1 MEHDAAGSLA
11 QPLHFIQDFS
21 LPHRRPASNMGVESL
36 CESCRQHELCLPASV
51 VESGCLPHG
60 NVLIG
65 RRRLRKGQDLFRQGD
80 RFDYVYA
87 VRAGTFKT
95 RFGLRDGREHV
106 TGFALAGDLL
116 GLDAVQTGM
125 HGCSATALEDAD
137 VCSFPYEA
145 FIAAPE
151 SASALHER
159 ITQFM
164 AAELARGRSLLMLV
178 AHANSD
184 ARVAAFL
191 LQMSHRLAERGF
203 SPDEFQLRMS
213 RADIGSY
220 LGLTLETVSRTMSAL
235 DARGWV
241 RVHKKRLRLLRRD
254 SLAQLCDEVLPGCD
268 PLFACGA
275 PPAAIAA

>member
-1 MEHDAAGSLA
+1 MNIFPKESHIIKTSSYLYPILKNGQL
-11 QPLHFIQDFS
+11 L
-21 LPHRRPASNMGVESL
+21 LLLRPVIS
-36 CESCRQHELCLPASV
+36 
-51 VESGCLPHG
+51 
-60 NVLIG
+60 
-65 RRRLRKGQDLFRQGD
+65 
-80 RFDYVYA
+80 
-87 VRAGTFKT
+87 
-95 RFGLRDGREHV
+95 
-106 TGFALAGDLL
+106 
-116 GLDAVQTGM
+116 
-125 HGCSATALEDAD
+125 
-137 VCSFPYEA
+137 
-145 FIAAPE
+145 
-151 SASALHER
+151 
-159 ITQFM
+159 
-164 AAELARGRSLLMLV
+164 SLLMLV

-275 PPAAIAA
+275 PPARIAA